1 MSLKNLFFPKFMRKY
16 IEYYKE
22 YGLKKTIKDHG
33 WRLFVIVFFFYLVR
47 DGLLYIII
55 PYFAAKG
62 IFNF

>member
-1 MSLKNLFFPKFMRKY
+1 MRKY

-22 YGLKKTIKDHG
+22 HGLKKTIKDHG

>member
-1 MSLKNLFFPKFMRKY
+1 MRKY
-16 IEYYKE
+16 LEYYKE

-47 DGLLYIII
+47 DSLLYIII

>member
-22 YGLKKTIKDHG
+22 HGLKKTIKDHG
-33 WRLFVIVFFFYLVR
+33 WRLFVIVFVFYLVR